1 MNIKSG
7 KISISNILTVLFV
20 LFIAAYLY
28 SARVKSWVIMGFMLV
43 GFFKPNIPQVKP
55 GEKLL
60 QAPAMV
66 VQSIN
71 GKTIDLQQQKGKV
84 VFINFWATWCPPCLA
99 EMPSVNDLYLKVKDN
114 PDIVFLS
121 VDVDNKLSRSSQFIQ
136 KNGYKMPVYGGR
148 LDGLPAKFYSGI
160 IPTTLVIDK
169 KGDVVFNEVN
179 RANYNDQKFA
189 DYIIGL
195 SKQ

>member
-1 MNIKSG
+1 
-7 KISISNILTVLFV
+7 
-20 LFIAAYLY
+20 
-28 SARVKSWVIMGFMLV
+28 MGLMLV
-43 GFFKPNIPQVKP
+43 GFFKPNIQQVKP
-55 GEKLL
+55 GEKLPP
-60 QAPAMV
+60 APAMV
-66 VQSIN
+66 VQTID

-121 VDVDNKLSRSSQFIQ
+121 VDVDNKLSRSSQFMQ
-136 KNGYKMPVYGGR
+136 KNGYQIPVYGGR
-148 LDGLPAKFYSGI
+148 LDGLARNLYSGT

>member
-1 MNIKSG
+1 
-7 KISISNILTVLFV
+7 
-20 LFIAAYLY
+20 
-28 SARVKSWVIMGFMLV
+28 MGFMLA
-43 GFFKPNIPQVKP
+43 GFFKPTIPQVKP
-55 GEKLL
+55 GEQLL
-60 QAPAMV
+60 QAPALV
-66 VQSIN
+66 VQSLD
-71 GKTIDLQQQKGKV
+71 GKMIDLQQQKGKV

-99 EMPSVNDLYLKVKDN
+99 EMPSVNELYLKVKDN
-114 PDIVFLS
+114 PNIVFLS
-121 VDVDNKLSRSSQFIQ
+121 VDVDNKLTRSSQFLQ
-136 KNGYKMPVYGGR
+136 KNGYQIPVYGGS
-148 LDGLPAKFYSGI
+148 LNGLPSKFYSGI

>member
-1 MNIKSG
+1 M
-7 KISISNILTVLFV
+7 KINKQYLSRGFTILLVLFV
-20 LFIAAYLY
+20 AAYLY
-28 SARVKSWVIMGFMLV
+28 SARVRSWVIMGFMLA

-55 GEKLL
+55 GEKLP

-66 VQSIN
+66 VQTVD

-114 PDIVFLS
+114 PNIVFLS
-121 VDVDNKLSRSSQFIQ
+121 VDVDNKLNRSSQFLQ
-136 KNGYKMPVYGGR
+136 KNGYQMPVYGGN
-148 LDGLPAKFYSGI
+148 LDGLPAKFYSRS
-160 IPTTLVIDK
+160 IPTTIVIDK